1 MNFMERNRELLRHM
15 LATIAYRGGKAIRN
29 APEDFGS
36 FRSEGILNTPVTLL
50 AHIGDL
56 IEWAHNW
63 SRGDE
68 GSYKVKEPLDWN
80 GEVQRFHGA
89 LASFDEYL
97 ASGGSLEATL
107 EPLFQAPIADA
118 LTHIGQL
125 ALLRRMAG
133 DPVAGEAYRLAE
145 IVAGRVGPEQAKPGR
160 EFERDK
166 GAIWRKRSPA

>member
-1 MNFMERNRELLRHM
+1 MERDRDLLRHM
-15 LATIAYRGGKAIRN
+15 LATLAYRGGKAIRG
-29 APEDFGS
+29 APDEFGS
-36 FRSEGILNTPVTLL
+36 FRPEGALNTPVALL

-56 IEWAHNW
+56 IEWAHRW
-63 SRGDE
+63 CSGDE
-68 GSYKVKEPLDWN
+68 KSYKVSEPLDWN
-80 GEVQRFHGA
+80 GEVQRFHA
-89 LASFDEYL
+89 SLESFDQYL
-97 ASGGSLEATL
+97 ASDGRLEGSLEA
-107 EPLFQAPIADA
+107 LFQAPIADA

-166 GAIWRKRSPA
+166 GAIWSKR